1 MKINSNSHTS
11 KSQSKKMPD
20 DHSNMGPDGPNR
32 EVTPDGLW
40 NFGRGDGVDIGGSRC
55 GSDSSYF
62 GCGDSGDGGGG
73 AFLG

>member
-1 MKINSNSHTS
+1 
-11 KSQSKKMPD
+11 
-20 DHSNMGPDGPNR
+20 MGPDGPNR

-62 GCGDSGDGGGG
+62 GCGDSEDGGGG